1 MSTNRRSFIRNV
13 ALGSG
18 AIVSA
23 IPENGFAAN
32 TAAMPVAAASFN
44 MCGYAAP
51 KFLPLGWLSL
61 ALATEGQVQ

>member
-32 TAAMPVAAASFN
+32 TAAMPVAAATPPVILSNIYSPMSFF
-44 MCGYAAP
+44 
-51 KFLPLGWLSL
+51 KK
-61 ALATEGQVQ
+61 